1 MKLLRLALFM
11 VVFVAIS
18 VTGSPYPVQ
27 DAELSAGAPRLPW
40 PVSPLEWSGTINGA
54 EVNITGN
61 FEDIFSHLGLK
72 YPQTPPNDDR
82 LSSTTATSN
91 IKYTASGEVESA
103 LVERTASGKVTNPR
117 PLRFYEKDGS
127 LQNHSGRHSASQ
139 LLAGT
144 SNEPTSGPSK
154 WSSITSQPSQESAK
168 SRPTAARECNATT
181 DLWFT
186 FATTPDCNYLGT
198 FVQDITNL
206 CSVNR
211 ENPKVTRAG
220 GQEFETEGYNVIVRQ
235 ENCGW

>member
-1 MKLLRLALFM
+1 M

-27 DAELSAGAPRLPW
+27 DAELSAGAPRLPS

-91 IKYTASGEVESA
+91 IKYTASGETLCIPVTGWNWQRAYVWALKVVIYNFSA
-103 LVERTASGKVTNPR
+103 VPGVCKIKAHSCKRMQC
-117 PLRFYEKDGS
+117 YYGS
-127 LQNHSGRHSASQ
+127 MVYV
-139 LLAGT
+139 
-144 SNEPTSGPSK
+144 
-154 WSSITSQPSQESAK
+154 
-168 SRPTAARECNATT
+168 CNNT
-181 DLWFT
+181 DHEVR
-186 FATTPDCNYLGT
+186 PDCNYLGT